1 MAVSGTQFGRCAA
14 PRRRCGALG
23 LRLAPQG
30 LRALNVGSLRCHHVK
45 HFERCGV
52 TMIEKSL
59 EELFGMVKDAAA
71 RMQGVANLTPV
82 MTSRTLNE
90 CLGAEVLLKCENFQR
105 IGAFKFRGAYNSM
118 SRLSDDERRRGV
130 ITFSSGNHA
139 QAVALVGKLLGIET
153 AVVMPQDAPVI
164 KREATEAYGAA
175 VVLYDPQER
184 SREAIAKELQQQH
197 GYTMIPPFDH
207 LDVLT
212 GQGTAALELGE
223 QANGLDLLLVPCG
236 GGGLLSGCA
245 IAAKG
250 LNPECRVV
258 GVEPETADDATR
270 SYYSGALQT
279 VKNPPTIADG
289 TRTPSLG
296 KLTFPLVRRYV
307 DAMATVSEDAIM
319 EAVRVLFFR
328 MKLVVE
334 PSGALGLAALLSGKV
349 QAKGRVGVILS
360 GGNIDGPTMRHI
372 LAG

>member
-1 MAVSGTQFGRCAA
+1 
-14 PRRRCGALG
+14 
-23 LRLAPQG
+23 
-30 LRALNVGSLRCHHVK
+30 
-45 HFERCGV
+45 
-52 TMIEKSL
+52 MIEKSL

-118 SRLSDDERRRGV
+118 SRLSDEERRRGV

-175 VVLYDPQER
+175 VILYDPQER

-212 GQGTAALELGE
+212 GQGTSALELGE

-296 KLTFPLVRRYV
+296 KLTFPLVRKYV